1 MANQHTESDQKTIF
15 NKKFILTITIFAII
29 IFILHHFI
37 STQSPKE
44 RTYRIISENNGTY
57 LIDPSGEPSIFTMN
71 IFELINHFSNTPID
85 KEKFCTSNIRHIS
98 LPNTLQ
104 SIPNDAFAG
113 CSSLQTINIP
123 NSVESIGE
131 DAFAGC
137 SSIKEINIPNSVK
150 SIGEDAFA
158 GCSSLQTISIPN
170 SVKSIGE
177 YAFAGCSSL
186 QTINIP
192 NSVKSIGEYA

>member
-71 IFELINHFSNTPID
+71 IFELINHFSNPPID
-85 KEKFCTSNIRHIS
+85 KETFCASNIKHIS
-98 LPNTLQ
+98 LPNTL
-104 SIPNDAFAG
+104 
-113 CSSLQTINIP
+113 
-123 NSVESIGE
+123 
-131 DAFAGC
+131 
-137 SSIKEINIPNSVK
+137 
-150 SIGEDAFA
+150 
-158 GCSSLQTISIPN
+158 
-170 SVKSIGE
+170 
-177 YAFAGCSSL
+177 
-186 QTINIP
+186 
-192 NSVKSIGEYA
+192 